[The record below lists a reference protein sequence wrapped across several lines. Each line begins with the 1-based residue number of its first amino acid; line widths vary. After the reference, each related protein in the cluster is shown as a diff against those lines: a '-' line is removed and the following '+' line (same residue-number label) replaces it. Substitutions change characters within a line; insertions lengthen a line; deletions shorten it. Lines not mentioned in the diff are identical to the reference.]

1 MAYFLEAYT
10 KHLSYLGQCESNIK
24 SVITDFEIIFLKFCL
39 GGNNRFVAQLG
50 KAKTANLI
58 QIVTLAFK
66 LSHEEANQRFNRE
79 RRIRK
84 CSDTVESMVSII

>member
-1 MAYFLEAYT
+1 M
-10 KHLSYLGQCESNIK
+10 GQGEGNIK

-39 GGNNRFVAQLG
+39 GGNRFAAQLG
-50 KAKTANLI
+50 KAKRADLI

-66 LSHEEANQRFNRE
+66 LSKEEANQRFSRE

-84 CSDTVESMVSII
+84 YSDTVESMVSII